1 MEMVGPKF
9 SPWSL
14 WVLVSK
20 PSCFRIEEWSAA
32 SFWLVWFPN
41 PLAAGSQMG
50 TLCSFWYISF
60 CSRSP
65 SAAGFDNGTDRTMH
79 CLILSLRSE
88 GSWTSS
94 QKYFLQQFS
103 TKNFY
108 GLSLNVNVLFLCI
121 FSASEVRVVSMSMS
135 TIVSW
140 VQHPSQ
146 AYNRHLTLWTS
157 KVIKYSS
164 FALFVVGQG
173 RRFCQIR
180 VRIESGEE

>member
-50 TLCSFWYISF
+50 TLCSF
-60 CSRSP
+60 
-65 SAAGFDNGTDRTMH
+65 
-79 CLILSLRSE
+79 
-88 GSWTSS
+88 
-94 QKYFLQQFS
+94 FLQSFAISCRIWQRNRWNNALLDTLLAQWGFMNKFS
-103 TKNFY
+103 KILFAAI